1 MEEHFNSY
9 KTDINLDFL
18 RLYCINN
25 GTIHIFKRGT
35 IFQQLNMPSNHIGY
49 IQTGCLKY
57 TVHNNVDEK
66 DYITGFAFS
75 GEFVA
80 DYPNCLYGKTSK
92 VQIESVTDSKV
103 YIVDGVAVLRLL
115 TESAE
120 RMLCGMKIMEG
131 LFEQVYSNY
140 IDLYSLDA
148 HGRYEHLMKR
158 CPQIVQ
164 QLSLKDIASYL
175 RLHPNTIS
183 KIRHNITF
191 GKW

>member
-1 MEEHFNSY
+1 MGKMFNSY
-9 KTDINLDFL
+9 KVGIDLDFL
-18 RLYCINN
+18 WQYCIEN
-25 GTIHIFKRGT
+25 GKMCTMKRGA
-35 IFQQLNMPSNHIGY
+35 IFQQKDMPSLYIGY
-49 IQTGCLKY
+49 VKTGSFKY
-57 TVHNNVDEK
+57 TVHNNFDKK

-92 VQIESVTDSKV
+92 VRIESVTDSEV
-103 YIVDGVAVLRLL
+103 YIVDGTAVLNMF

-120 RMLCGMKIMEG
+120 RLLCGMKIMEG

-140 IDLYSLDA
+140 IDLYSFDA

-191 GKW
+191 GKQ

>member
-9 KTDINLDFL
+9 KKDINLDFL
-18 RLYCINN
+18 WQYCINN
-25 GTIHIFKRGT
+25 CKIHIFKRGT

>member
-1 MEEHFNSY
+1 MGKPFNSY
-9 KTDINLDFL
+9 QSGINLDFL
-18 RLYCINN
+18 HKYCIEN
-25 GTIHIFKRGT
+25 GQMRLMKRST
-35 IFQQLNMPSNHIGY
+35 FFQQVDMPSFHIGY
-49 IQTGCLKY
+49 VEAGCFKY
-57 TVHNNVDEK
+57 TVHNNVDDK

-103 YIVDGVAVLRLL
+103 CIVDGVAVLRLL
-115 TESAE
+115 TESSE

-140 IDLYSLDA
+140 IDLYCLDA
-148 HGRYEHLMKR
+148 HRRYEHLMKR

-183 KIRHNITF
+183 KIRRNITF
-191 GKW
+191 GKQ

>member
-1 MEEHFNSY
+1 MGKPFNSY
-9 KTDINLDFL
+9 QSGISLDFL
-18 RLYCINN
+18 YKYCIEN
-25 GTIHIFKRGT
+25 GQMRLMKRSAF
-35 IFQQLNMPSNHIGY
+35 FQQVDMPSFHIGY
-49 IQTGCLKY
+49 VEAGCFKY
-57 TVHNNVDEK
+57 TVHNNVVDK

-120 RMLCGMKIMEG
+120 RMFCGMKIMEG

-148 HGRYEHLMKR
+148 HGRYERLMKR
-158 CPQIVQ
+158 CPQIFQ

-191 GKW
+191 GKQ